1 MMRDYCIS
9 AANAAVND
17 WQKKKKKK
25 KRKKHRPAAARTG
38 VDVHFD
44 TRKSKKVVMMY
55 LPLNVAL

>member
-1 MMRDYCIS
+1 MIGK
-9 AANAAVND
+9 
-17 WQKKKKKK
+17 KKKKKK

>member
-1 MMRDYCIS
+1 MIG
-9 AANAAVND
+9 
-17 WQKKKKKK
+17 KKKKEKKRKEKK
-25 KRKKHRPAAARTG
+25 KRRPAAARTG